1 METRPDPTRPDP
13 IRLGPTQPGPSSRSH
28 RSVSLSLSLTFWL
41 CWQDRRLALSV
52 PSFRLQL
59 ALPSPFLRKAW
70 LDSARGGNLG
80 YAPPR
85 PWDSWCTGASRRV
98 MWGDSLITSSIT
110 ESLLALEEAV
120 LLLLCW
126 MSSAEER
133 DFNGRVERVIV
144 GWIGFGRGGCSQ
156 GELAACGEARW

>member
-1 METRPDPTRPDP
+1 MGSGLVSRVRSDFT
-13 IRLGPTQPGPSSRSH
+13 PSLR
-28 RSVSLSLSLTFWL
+28 
-41 CWQDRRLALSV
+41 DRRLALSV

-156 GELAACGEARW
+156 GGTN